1 MTATLNRDQLAQKFI
16 AYLDATDEQRAQQV
30 KEGHAKERKA
40 HGCVRVA
47 RKHRDMW
54 GAVNHRYNG
63 GAGCVFVSCAG
74 HGGVL
79 TSATIQNTIDAELQ
93 RNSGYYLD
101 GCGVYEEDCDANII
115 AAYYPERA
123 EKMGFN
129 YGEGCSTREG
139 AVRGVVTWYEEQVR
153 TLLERVE
160 APVLA

>member
-1 MTATLNRDQLAQKFI
+1 MTTTLNRDQLAQKFI

-40 HGCVRVA
+40 HGRVRVA

-63 GAGCVFVSCAG
+63 GAGCVFVSCTG

-79 TSATIQNTIDAELQ
+79 TSATIQRTIDEELQ

-101 GCGVYEEDCDANII
+101 GCGVYEEDCDSNII

-129 YGEGCSTREG
+129 YGEEYTTREG
-139 AVRGVVTWYEEQVR
+139 AVRGIVTWYGEQVR

-160 APVLA
+160 GQSLA

>member
-40 HGCVRVA
+40 HGRVRVA
-47 RKHRDMW
+47 RKHRYMW

-63 GAGCVFVSCAG
+63 GAGCVFVSCTG

-79 TSATIQNTIDAELQ
+79 TSATIQRTIDEELQ

-101 GCGVYEEDCDANII
+101 GRGVYEEDCDANII

-139 AVRGVVTWYEEQVR
+139 AVRGIVTWHEEQVR

-160 APVLA
+160 G